1 MEFTNN
7 FGKKKFRHNPIQQKL
22 SQALIKYI
30 SYLLVAK
37 DKAIMVALHYFKAK
51 KISSVPSK
59 ALKDNC
65 KCFCIPYEMISS
77 KIDLLRSLGQR
88 LYEENIVQIKND
100 SEVITHYNLITI
112 AKESSVREN

>member
-1 MEFTNN
+1 
-7 FGKKKFRHNPIQQKL
+7 
-22 SQALIKYI
+22 
-30 SYLLVAK
+30 LLVAK

-65 KCFCIPYEMISS
+65 KRFWIPYEKTSS
-77 KIDLLRSLGQR
+77 KIDLLRSMGRR

-100 SEVITHYNLITI
+100 SEVISHYNSITI